1 MQRFWIHRRQA
12 DIELKSNGKV
22 EDIKKHLNVA
32 AAALGRPVP
41 TGSRLELWASAVW
54 QVTHQFLHRFT
65 KIPMSYE
72 PAHKLTLLFSVAA

>member
-54 QVTHQFLHRFT
+54 QVTHQFLHRLGLNRWFVNRGGGFVLDDVT
-65 KIPMSYE
+65 R
-72 PAHKLTLLFSVAA
+72 